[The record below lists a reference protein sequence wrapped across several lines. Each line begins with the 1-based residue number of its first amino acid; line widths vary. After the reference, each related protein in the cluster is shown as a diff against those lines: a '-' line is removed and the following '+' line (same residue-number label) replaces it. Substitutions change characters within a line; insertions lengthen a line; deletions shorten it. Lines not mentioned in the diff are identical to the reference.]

1 MRNLYIGLGVLFWG
15 AGIFWVSGEY
25 PRLGMA
31 ALFAGGW
38 SLVQGWRAWRESGGR
53 KLRTDALQADLA
65 RAAEASW
72 QKALADYDRIETVR
86 RQIHDVEL
94 SRQLTTIQQESSC
107 MLDYL
112 EKHPDRV
119 PVARRFI
126 DYYQD
131 RAASLSEEFHEL
143 EQTRLETEQ
152 VRQVRTRLKETLAAF
167 DEAYAAEFEKVMGA
181 QLMDMDAEMTVMQR
195 HLESEGIADDPGR
208 PQPQARTQQKAQAKR
223 LRQDIPFMA
232 AGNGRLGR
240 NKSGKGSYSIVPPA
254 VRGEV
259 IKEKIILSLLAI
271 FLGCIGA
278 HKFYRGKTLA
288 GILYLVFFWTFLP
301 GFIGFIEGVRY
312 LFMPVDDFYEK
323 YYR

>member
-1 MRNLYIGLGVLFWG
+1 MRNLYIGLGVLFLG
-15 AGIFWVSGEY
+15 AGIFWGSGEY

-94 SRQLTTIQQESSC
+94 SRQLTAIQQESAC
-107 MLDYL
+107 MLNYL

-152 VRQVRTRLKETLAAF
+152 VRQVRMRLKETLAAF
-167 DEAYAAEFEKVMGA
+167 DEAYAAEFEKVMGP
-181 QLMDMDAEMTVMQR
+181 QLMDIDAEMTVMQQ
-195 HLESEGIADDPGR
+195 HLESEGIADDSNR
-208 PQPQARTQQKAQAKR
+208 FQENVQQTVQPQRP
-223 LRQDIPFMA
+223 RQDIPFFC
-232 AGNGRLGR
+232 
-240 NKSGKGSYSIVPPA
+240 GKGRAGRMKGGRGSYCLVPPA

-259 IKEKIILSLLAI
+259 VKEKIILSLLAI

-278 HKFYRGKTLA
+278 HKFYRGKTWA

-312 LFMPVDDFYEK
+312 LFMPVDDFYKK